1 MEYLLFGMAA
11 LMSVSWAF
19 ALITNWDGNI
29 GGAPIAALIIAALV
43 GIGLYLRKQRLN
55 FYTSRG
61 VS

>member
-1 MEYLLFGMAA
+1 MAA